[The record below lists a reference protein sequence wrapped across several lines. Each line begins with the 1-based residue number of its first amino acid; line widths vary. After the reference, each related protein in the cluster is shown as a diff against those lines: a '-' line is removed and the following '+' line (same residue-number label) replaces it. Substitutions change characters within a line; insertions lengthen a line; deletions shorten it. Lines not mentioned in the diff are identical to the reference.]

1 MSLLSNNQKVSSIAG
16 KLTENGYVIF
26 KTAKECIAD
35 FVKSLTND
43 RLEEIHGIVKRV

>member
-16 KLTENGYVIF
+16 RLTENGHVIF
-26 KTAKECIAD
+26 KTKECIAD

-43 RLEEIHGIVKRV
+43 RLEEMHGIVNRA